1 VFDNPDGGADV
12 TGGENRFVGWIG
24 DDDGGHRH
32 SGPKD
37 EYVDG
42 PDAFTISASGNVGGN
57 GKDGDNVGITLGL
70 RSGSGGDVFVSNLV
84 FTGTLQA
91 GISVEPPTIVV
102 VNNGDGTVTVT
113 FEGTLQSAAT
123 VDGPWENVDGAS
135 PLTIAA
141 DQAAQFGRAV
151 K

>member
-1 VFDNPDGGADV
+1 MLA
-12 TGGENRFVGWIG
+12 
-24 DDDGGHRH
+24 
-32 SGPKD
+32 
-37 EYVDG
+37 
-42 PDAFTISASGNVGGN
+42 
-57 GKDGDNVGITLGL
+57 GKGIRT
-70 RSGSGGDVFVSNLV
+70 GGDVFVSNLV

-91 GISVEPPTIVV
+91 GIPVEPPTIIV

-135 PLTIAA
+135 PLTISA